1 MSKEKCMNEIT
12 HNPEQEYEENTTKQP
27 GDEALDASEK
37 QLRRIILISS
47 VIVVVLIVAIL
58 GIGLWKDLVQTPR
71 LAIAT
76 VDGEEIT
83 VEMYQTRMRYFRL
96 QLLQETVRLEKIIEG
111 DSADEQSLASY
122 ESSLAQIEM
131 LLDSPSLLGSS
142 TMNSLVEDLIL
153 ERKAQELGIVISDEE
168 IDAAYFDSFKEDAGN
183 PETYNDQQ
191 FREDYAAFLEK
202 KASANLTEADVREM
216 RRNIL
221 LRDAILQA
229 ITASVTT
236 DETAQ
241 QAVFKE
247 WLETERLALAE
258 NMAVDQTLMEKFTP
272 EEPSLSDPKVFK
284 ALYGMTVKDH
294 LATQNAEIQD

>member
-1 MSKEKCMNEIT
+1 MNEIT